1 MHCKSCDKILND
13 YELRRKNR
21 FGEYEDMCSKCLD
34 KAGVSEYDEL
44 LDGDDDEEFDED
56 DLNQHLFD

>member
-1 MHCKSCDKILND
+1 
-13 YELRRKNR
+13 
-21 FGEYEDMCSKCLD
+21 MCSKCLD